1 MFHHTISLDKT
12 NVFAICYVIIL
23 RSVIYGVKDYYTLY
37 VTFVNKINAIFYY
50 SGVMGFAENL
60 RTELDMGMLE
70 AACKKIAGYSYPP
83 NQAELLERLTA
94 ACGELDMDACAE
106 IVDEWDALVV

>member
-50 SGVMGFAENL
+50 SGVMGFA
-60 RTELDMGMLE
+60 
-70 AACKKIAGYSYPP
+70 
-83 NQAELLERLTA
+83 
-94 ACGELDMDACAE
+94 
-106 IVDEWDALVV
+106 

>member
-60 RTELDMGMLE
+60 RTELDM
-70 AACKKIAGYSYPP
+70 
-83 NQAELLERLTA
+83 
-94 ACGELDMDACAE
+94 DACAE